1 MKLPWKKIIKLINT
15 HQDWSRRKRK
25 RMQITN
31 VMNKREDITE
41 KPTDVNRIIREYYKE
56 LYANKLDHFD

>member
-1 MKLPWKKIIKLINT
+1 
-15 HQDWSRRKRK
+15 
-25 RMQITN
+25 MQITN